1 MKRQITKFLLGSAI
15 AFAAAISSLPA
26 QTIVVS
32 AAASL
37 KEALADVNAAFSAR
51 NPGIAIDLNLAGSG
65 ALQQQIEQGA
75 PVDVFISA
83 ATRQMDA
90 LAAKGL
96 LMEGSVFNLLGNK
109 VVLVGP
115 PGATAPAGFAALADA
130 SVKRIAIGEP
140 GSVPAGQYAQQVFAF
155 YKITEAVK
163 PKLIFAK
170 DVRMV
175 LTYAETGNVDAGV
188 VYMTDAKQSGKVAI
202 PAEAPTGSH
211 DPVVYP
217 AAIIKTARQPAA
229 AQTYLAF
236 LKSTEAAELFT
247 KRGFEV
253 LTRR

>member
-1 MKRQITKFLLGSAI
+1 MHRHLAKLLLGSALTLLI
-15 AFAAAISSLPA
+15 ALTPVSG

-37 KEALADVNAAFSAR
+37 KEALADVNAAFAEK

-90 LAAKGL
+90 LASKGL
-96 LMEGSVFNLLGNK
+96 LLEGSVFNLLGNK

-115 PGATAPAGFAALADA
+115 PGATAPADFAALADA

-140 GSVPAGQYAQQVFAF
+140 GSVPAGQYAQQIFAF
-155 YKITEAVK
+155 YKIADVVK
-163 PKLIFAK
+163 PRLIFAK

-202 PAEAPTGSH
+202 LAEAPAGSH

-217 AAIIKTARQPAA
+217 AAIIKAARQPAA
-229 AQTYLAF
+229 ARTYLDF
-236 LKSTEAAELFT
+236 LKSPQASELFAR
-247 KRGFEV
+247 RGFEV
-253 LTRR
+253 LAKP